1 MSANIQLK
9 ATVDIP
15 TSHLSKKIKKR
26 TGNDKVYMAPVFCKS
41 CSCLLSED
49 AVELKVYRLLFDV
62 AELSARAARK
72 ELIETQRQMN
82 INNVNT
88 MFLTT
93 IKNKWETQMRAT
105 WFSIYQEELIQK
117 KENAYSEWRPWVD
130 ELLALHQDYSTQP
143 DDIKRLILDVP

>member
-9 ATVDIP
+9 AIVDIL

-26 TGNDKVYMAPVFCKS
+26 TGNDKVYMAPLFCKS
-41 CSCLLSED
+41 SSCLLSED

-62 AELSARAARK
+62 AELSARVARK
-72 ELIETQRQMN
+72 ELLETQRQMN

-93 IKNKWETQMRAT
+93 IKNK
-105 WFSIYQEELIQK
+105 
-117 KENAYSEWRPWVD
+117 
-130 ELLALHQDYSTQP
+130 
-143 DDIKRLILDVP
+143 